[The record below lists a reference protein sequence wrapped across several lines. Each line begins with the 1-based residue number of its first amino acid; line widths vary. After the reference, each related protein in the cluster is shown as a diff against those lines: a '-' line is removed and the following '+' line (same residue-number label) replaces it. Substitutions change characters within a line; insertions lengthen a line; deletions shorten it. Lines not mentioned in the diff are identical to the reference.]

1 MNPAMTRAEREEAS
15 AFGHAE
21 APPTATVGYGPHP
34 DQVVDLFLPESRAVP
49 DLRAGSDP
57 QAGSGPRAGS
67 DPQAGSG
74 PRAVPGSWAAP
85 GSRAGGG
92 APPAGTAARVIA
104 DAAPPAPGAAPPV
117 PLVVLFHG
125 GAWRA
130 PYDRRHLSPLAA
142 YLAGHGLAVASV
154 EYRRGPLAD
163 GPAASTTGPGQPRA
177 GRWPETFDDIAAA
190 LNALPALV
198 RGLAAGP
205 SGPAAGRVRWAD
217 VDADR
222 PVLVGHSAGGHAVLW
237 AAARHRLPVG
247 SRWRLP
253 APPALR
259 GVVGLAAIADFGTAR
274 ALGVC
279 SHAVDQ
285 LLAPHHPP
293 ATPGPGPA
301 EHAALL
307 AHRLAC
313 TDPSA
318 LVPSGV
324 PTTLVQGGA
333 DIDVPP
339 AVAEAFVAAAARA
352 GQRVRLVRV
361 EGVGHFPPIDP
372 ATTTARTVLAE
383 ITRLS

>member
-21 APPTATVGYGPHP
+21 APPTATVAYGPHP
-34 DQVVDLFLPESRAVP
+34 DQVVDLFLPESRTVSES
-49 DLRAGSDP
+49 RAEP
-57 QAGSGPRAGS
+57 A
-67 DPQAGSG
+67 
-74 PRAVPGSWAAP
+74 
-85 GSRAGGG
+85 SRAGGG
-92 APPAGTAARVIA
+92 AGVGGGAPLSGVAARVVA
-104 DAAPPAPGAAPPV
+104 GSAPPAPGAAASV
-117 PLVVLFHG
+117 PLVALFHG

-130 PYDRRHLSPLAA
+130 PYHRRHLSPLAA
-142 YLAGHGLAVASV
+142 YPAGHGLAVASV
-154 EYRRGPLAD
+154 EYRRGPLVD
-163 GPAASTTGPGQPRA
+163 GPAAGAAGPGPPRA

-190 LNALPALV
+190 LDALPSLV

-205 SGPAAGRVRWAD
+205 AAGGPLGPAACRVRWAD
-217 VDADR
+217 VDAGR

-285 LLAPHHPP
+285 LLAPQHPP

-301 EHAALL
+301 ERATLL

-318 LVPSGV
+318 LLPSGV

-339 AVAEAFVAAAARA
+339 AVAEAFVAAADRP

-361 EGVGHFPPIDP
+361 EGIGHFPPIDP
-372 ATTTARTVLAE
+372 ATPTARTVLTE
-383 ITRLS
+383 IGRLT

>member
-34 DQVVDLFLPESRAVP
+34 DQVVDLFLPEAARAVP
-49 DLRAGSDP
+49 ESRAG
-57 QAGSGPRAGS
+57 A
-67 DPQAGSG
+67 
-74 PRAVPGSWAAP
+74 

-92 APPAGTAARVIA
+92 APPAGAAARVIA
-104 DAAPPAPGAAPPV
+104 DSAPPAPGAAAPV

-154 EYRRGPLAD
+154 EYRRGPLVD
-163 GPAASTTGPGQPRA
+163 GPAASAARPGQPRA

-190 LNALPALV
+190 LDALPALL
-198 RGLAAGP
+198 RDLAAGP
-205 SGPAAGRVRWAD
+205 TVDGSSGTAARRVRWAD

-274 ALGVC
+274 TLGVC

-293 ATPGPGPA
+293 ATPGPRPA

-352 GQRVRLVRV
+352 GQPVRLVRV

-383 ITRLS
+383 ITRLT

>member
-34 DQVVDLFLPESRAVP
+34 DQVVDLFLPEAARALP
-49 DLRAGSDP
+49 DLRAEPGF
-57 QAGSGPRAGS
+57 RATPES
-67 DPQAGSG
+67 RAGSG
-74 PRAVPGSWAAP
+74 PRAVPE
-85 GSRAGGG
+85 SRAGGG
-92 APPAGTAARVIA
+92 APPAGAAAHVIA

-163 GPAASTTGPGQPRA
+163 GPAASAAGPGQPRA

-190 LNALPALV
+190 LDALPALV

-205 SGPAAGRVRWAD
+205 AAPSVGGSCDPAAGRVRWAD

-285 LLAPHHPP
+285 LLAPQHPP

-383 ITRLS
+383 ITRLT

>member
-34 DQVVDLFLPESRAVP
+34 DQVVDLFLPGSRAVP
-49 DLRAGSDP
+49 DL
-57 QAGSGPRAGS
+57 QAGSES
-67 DPQAGSG
+67 
-74 PRAVPGSWAAP
+74 RAVPESWAAP

-92 APPAGTAARVIA
+92 APPAGAAARVIA
-104 DAAPPAPGAAPPV
+104 DSPPPAPGAAPPV

-163 GPAASTTGPGQPRA
+163 GPAASAAGPGQPRA

-190 LNALPALV
+190 LDALPALV
-198 RGLAAGP
+198 RA
-205 SGPAAGRVRWAD
+205 RVRWAD

-301 EHAALL
+301 EHVALL

-383 ITRLS
+383 ITRLT

>member
-49 DLRAGSDP
+49 GFPAGSE
-57 QAGSGPRAGS
+57 
-67 DPQAGSG
+67 
-74 PRAVPGSWAAP
+74 
-85 GSRAGGG
+85 SRAGAEPRDGG
-92 APPAGTAARVIA
+92 VAPPAGAAARVIA
-104 DAAPPAPGAAPPV
+104 DSAPPAPGAAPPV

-163 GPAASTTGPGQPRA
+163 GPAASAAGPGQPRA

-190 LNALPALV
+190 LDALPALV

-205 SGPAAGRVRWAD
+205 AGPAVGGASAPAVGGSPGPAAGRVRWAD

-285 LLAPHHPP
+285 LLAPQHPP

-318 LVPSGV
+318 LVPNGV

-339 AVAEAFVAAAARA
+339 AVAEAFVTAAARA

-383 ITRLS
+383 ITRLT